1 MLSRLLPAFI
11 LFFLLASACGE
22 PEADSGY
29 TGFSPKVDS
38 ILHDSVQQSLYV
50 DSFRLK
56 VLTAANDTERV
67 YWLNELAASWR
78 GPQGRI
84 MADEAKRLST
94 ENKNLYGIADSESK
108 IALCF
113 ARENKHKLA
122 DSVLTIAEGLA
133 SEGQYNYLLARIY
146 VQKGDIQRFQGNNV
160 GSFSYLKQGLNIAT
174 ERKYDDVRGMAY
186 ASMGDVY
193 QSMHKY
199 DSSKFCLNRV
209 VEIGKKLNDRSRVA
223 MAYGV
228 LAVVCRFESNTDS
241 AFYYVKQVLALSKEL
256 RDKYRTTT
264 GYSTL
269 GEMYRMQNDDD
280 QALLYFDSARVLA
293 QEIDHKNQ
301 LAYTLGSM
309 GSIYR
314 MQGEVD
320 RALSYYKVALSISRD
335 VNNRSLIATN
345 LSTIGDV
352 YRRKKEFDTALTY
365 FREALEIA
373 TFVKDP
379 NRQAFIYVDIADI
392 YRSQKRYAESLEELR
407 HADTIA
413 QTTSYENLKAITWNA
428 MSITYTAM
436 GKLNE
441 AKHYGEKSIKS
452 AEASKIPANIL
463 ESAKQLYHLYDT
475 TGNKAGAL
483 EMYIKYVEA
492 RDSVENQEEIRKFAQ
507 VEYAAKESE
516 LKAENA
522 GKLAEAREKEAAKE
536 EELQKNK
543 LILIGAVIA
552 FLFMAAFAV
561 IIYRSLQE
569 NKKARTIIEQ
579 QKSIVEE
586 KNKAIH
592 DSITYARRLQDAI
605 IPDERTIRESFK
617 DFFILY
623 LPKDIVAGDFYWY
636 EKTGNH
642 IFLAAADCTGH
653 GVPGAL
659 VSVVCSNAL
668 NRAVNEFR
676 LTDPGRILDKTKQLV
691 LETFERS
698 QHNVADGMDISL
710 CAWEEN
716 NTDRRKLKWAG
727 AQNNLF
733 ILRGAE
739 LMTVGADKQPVGK
752 WETNVPFTTH
762 EIDLREGDEII
773 LLTDGYADQFGG
785 AKGKKIK
792 QKPFLKFIQET
803 NNLSTA
809 DQRNILL
816 KFFNDWKGELE
827 QVDDVTVIGIR
838 V

>member
-1 MLSRLLPAFI
+1 MLNRLLPVI
-11 LFFLLASACGE
+11 SLLLFFAYSCGDTD
-22 PEADSGY
+22 ADSRY
-29 TGFSPKVDS
+29 KGFSANVDS
-38 ILHDSVQQSLYV
+38 ILHDSVEQSLYV

-67 YWLNELAASWR
+67 YWLNELAATWR
-78 GPQGRI
+78 GTQGRI

-108 IALCF
+108 IALCL
-113 ARENKHKLA
+113 ARENKYKLA
-122 DSVLTIAEGLA
+122 DSVLNIAESLA
-133 SEGQYNYLLARIY
+133 VERKYNYLLARIY
-146 VQKGDIQRFQGNNV
+146 LQKGDIQRFQGNNA
-160 GSFSYLKQGLNIAT
+160 GSFSYLKQGLSIAT
-174 ERKYDDVRGMAY
+174 ERKYDDVRAMAY

-209 VEIGKKLNDRSRVA
+209 VEIATRLNDKSRVA
-223 MAYGV
+223 MAYGI
-228 LAVVCRFESNTDS
+228 LAVVCRFESNMDS
-241 AFYYVKQVLALSKEL
+241 SFYYVRQVLVISKEI
-256 RDKYRTTT
+256 RDKYRATT

-280 QALLYFDSARVLA
+280 HALLYFDSARVLA

-314 MQGEVD
+314 MQGELD
-320 RALSYYKVALSISRD
+320 RALSYYKVALSISRT

-352 YRRKKEFDTALTY
+352 YRRKGDIDTALTY
-365 FREALEIA
+365 FQEALDIA
-373 TFVKDP
+373 KYVKDP

-392 YRSQKRYAESLEELR
+392 YRSQKLYDKSLEELR

-413 QTTSYENLKAITWNA
+413 LTTSYENLKAITWNQ
-428 MSITYTAM
+428 MSITYSAM
-436 GKLNE
+436 GRIEE
-441 AKHYGEKSIKS
+441 AKRYSEKSMLA
-452 AEASKIPANIL
+452 AEASKIPANIQ
-463 ESAKQLYHLYDT
+463 ESAKQLYLLYDS

-483 EMYIKYVEA
+483 AMYIRYVEA

-522 GKLAEAREKEAAKE
+522 SKLAEAHEMEVKKE
-536 EELQKNK
+536 EELRKNK
-543 LILIGAVIA
+543 LILIGAVVA
-552 FLFMAAFAV
+552 LLLMVVFAV
-561 IIYRSLQE
+561 FIYRSLQE
-569 NKKARTIIEQ
+569 NKKARKIIEH
-579 QKSIVEE
+579 QKAIVDE

-592 DSITYARRLQDAI
+592 DSITYAKRLQQAI
-605 IPDERTIRESFK
+605 VPDEQTIRESLK

-636 EKTGNH
+636 EKTATH

-653 GVPGAL
+653 GVPGAF

-676 LTDPGRILDKTKQLV
+676 LTEPGKILDKTKQLV
-691 LETFERS
+691 LETFEKS
-698 QHNVADGMDISL
+698 HQNVADGMDISL
-710 CAWEEN
+710 CAWETGN
-716 NTDRRKLKWAG
+716 SDRRKLKWAG
-727 AQNNLF
+727 AQNNLY
-733 ILRGAE
+733 ILRGTEMIVVA
-739 LMTVGADKQPVGK
+739 ADKQPVGK

-762 EIDLREGDEII
+762 DVELHLGDEII

-785 AKGKKIK
+785 EKGKKIK
-792 QKPFLKFIQET
+792 NKQFLKLLLDA
-803 NNLSTA
+803 NNLTTA
-809 DQRNILL
+809 QQRANLL
-816 KFFNDWKGELE
+816 SFFNDWKGELE